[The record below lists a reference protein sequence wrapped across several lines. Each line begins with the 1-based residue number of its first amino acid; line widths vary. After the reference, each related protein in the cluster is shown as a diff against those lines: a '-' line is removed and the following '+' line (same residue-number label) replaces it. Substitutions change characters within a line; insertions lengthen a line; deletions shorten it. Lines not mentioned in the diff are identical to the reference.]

1 MTTQTMIPS
10 QIQEIID
17 WLRANVADVTGA
29 AKAQLTS
36 DSREIGLGDVFF
48 AFPIIPGIAGKGDG
62 RAFIQN
68 AIERGA
74 AAIVFE
80 KTDAQSAIE
89 ISVPHLAVTGLI
101 DLLGAIAS
109 AWYGEPDRDM
119 FSVAVTGTNGK
130 TSCSQW
136 IAKAL
141 SMHGT
146 PCAVIGTLGVGTY
159 REGMVASLQ
168 ETGFTT
174 PDAIQLQRRLATLK
188 KNGAT
193 GLAIEASSIG
203 LHQGRLNALHF
214 DVALFTNL
222 TRDHLDYHQTMEA
235 YAAAKE
241 ALFQWSGLQAAV
253 INADDAF
260 GVELLQRLS
269 PSVRQSALKLLAYC
283 IDSTMELEVPVLRAS
298 QLKTTHTGTQFYLES
313 AYGNGVVKTRT
324 IGRFNISNVLGVLG
338 VLLMR
343 GIAWERA
350 ITSIEKLTSVPG
362 RMQQLG
368 SAGQAMVVVDYAHTP
383 DALEKTLETL
393 QQVASERQGNLWCVF
408 GCGGDRDPGKRPQ
421 MGKIA
426 QMAQHVVVTSDNPRT
441 EAPAKIIQDI
451 LQGMSGTPHAIE
463 DRASAILF
471 AVKHAQVN
479 DVILIAGKG
488 HETYQ
493 DINGK
498 KWPFSD
504 EEHALL
510 ALATVATNSTMRR
523 AT

>member
-1 MTTQTMIPS
+1 MTTQTMIPV
-10 QIQEIID
+10 QIQEIVD
-17 WLRANVADVTGA
+17 WLRANVADA

-48 AFPIIPGIAGKGDG
+48 AFPIVAGIAGKGDG

-74 AAIVFE
+74 AAIVYE
-80 KTDAQSAIE
+80 KIGEQSAVE
-89 ISVPHLAVTGLI
+89 ISVPHLAVSGLI
-101 DLLGAIAS
+101 DQLGAIAS
-109 AWYGEPDRDM
+109 AWYGAPDRDI

-141 SMHGT
+141 SLHNT

-174 PDAIQLQRRLATLK
+174 PDAIQLQRRLAALK
-188 KNGAT
+188 KNGAK

-235 YAAAKE
+235 YAAAKQ
-241 ALFQWSGLQAAV
+241 ALFQWAGLQAAV
-253 INADDAF
+253 INADDVF
-260 GVELLQRLS
+260 GAELLRGLAVTQ
-269 PSVRQSALKLLAYC
+269 PGLKLLAYC
-283 IDSTMELEVPVLRAS
+283 IDNTSELNVPVLRAS

-313 AYGNGVVKTRT
+313 AYGNSVVKAQT

-343 GIAWERA
+343 GIAFDRA
-350 ITSIEKLTSVPG
+350 ISSIEKLTSVPG

-393 QQVASERQGNLWCVF
+393 QRVASERQGNLWCVF

-426 QMAQHVVVTSDNPRT
+426 QMAEHVVVTSDNPRT
-441 EAPAKIIQDI
+441 ELPAKIIQDI